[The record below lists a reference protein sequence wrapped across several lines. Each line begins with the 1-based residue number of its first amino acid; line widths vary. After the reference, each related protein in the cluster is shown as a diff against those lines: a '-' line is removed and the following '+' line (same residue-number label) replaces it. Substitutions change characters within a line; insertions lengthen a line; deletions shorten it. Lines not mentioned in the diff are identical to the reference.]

1 MGAGDWLGP
10 DPVQG
15 PPPAGHRAA
24 RFFDRVAAAC
34 AGLPDGAVR
43 GRRKDGGDPAARHS
57 NAGVITVQIKADKN
71 CVCCSIK
78 DDGKGFEP
86 AAVGSPASFGLQ
98 NTESRVT
105 AYILQRSA
113 DNNTWKDIYTVASAK
128 FSKKKLE
135 KFFDQYPQPTK
146 NYYRLKMSMEGSV
159 VEYSPTIVV
168 IIGNTA
174 NSWVMYPVPVRDVLN
189 LQYNGSDAI
198 SGVISIFIQNM
209 HGYILLRNRFSSLN
223 RSIQLPVGN
232 LGRGI
237 YDIRIAINDEIVWNQ
252 RFVK

>member
-1 MGAGDWLGP
+1 MQMTMSA
-10 DPVQG
+10 
-15 PPPAGHRAA
+15 
-24 RFFDRVAAAC
+24 
-34 AGLPDGAVR
+34 
-43 GRRKDGGDPAARHS
+43 
-57 NAGVITVQIKADKN
+57 NAGSPNLTAEYNKRNKVV
-71 CVCCSIK
+71 SIK
-78 DDGKGFEP
+78 W
-86 AAVGSPASFGLQ
+86 Q
-98 NTESRVT
+98 NTDSRVT

-198 SGVISIFIQNM
+198 QGVISIFIQNI

-237 YDIRIAINDEIVWNQ
+237 YDIRIAINDEVVWNQ

>member
-1 MGAGDWLGP
+1 MSA
-10 DPVQG
+10 
-15 PPPAGHRAA
+15 
-24 RFFDRVAAAC
+24 
-34 AGLPDGAVR
+34 
-43 GRRKDGGDPAARHS
+43 
-57 NAGVITVQIKADKN
+57 NAGSPNLTAEYNKRNKVV
-71 CVCCSIK
+71 SIK
-78 DDGKGFEP
+78 W
-86 AAVGSPASFGLQ
+86 Q

-209 HGYILLRNRFSSLN
+209 HGYILLRND
-223 RSIQLPVGN
+223 
-232 LGRGI
+232 
-237 YDIRIAINDEIVWNQ
+237 Y
-252 RFVK
+252 FVF